1 MYIYTIRA
9 TSNTAAR
16 YIFKEFVIEFQVGE
30 QRPTCIIW
38 RFLCCRSVT
47 RDSKAC
53 A

>member
-30 QRPTCIIW
+30 GTKAYLYHLAFP
-38 RFLCCRSVT
+38 LLSVCN
-47 RDSKAC
+47 A
-53 A
+53 